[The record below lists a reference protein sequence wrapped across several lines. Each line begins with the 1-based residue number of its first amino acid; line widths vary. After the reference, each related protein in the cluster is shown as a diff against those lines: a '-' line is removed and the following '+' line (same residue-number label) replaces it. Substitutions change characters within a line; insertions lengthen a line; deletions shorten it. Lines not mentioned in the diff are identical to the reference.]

1 MFYAFLAYFFWGFFP
16 MYWKLLKHIPTME
29 ILAHRVLW
37 AFIFYG
43 VVIFIK
49 EKKWYWFKPTSKK
62 QFWLLVLAS
71 VLLMVNWLIYI
82 YAVNSNQIVESS
94 LGYFI
99 NPLVNVLIGV
109 YFLKERLSK
118 FHIISIIL
126 ATIGVGIIGFS
137 QGGLPWIA
145 LVLAV
150 TFSLYG
156 FLKKITK
163 VPGLHSNQFE
173 SMIFVPIALGYL
185 AFQPMQ
191 WLHTPAVTKTL
202 FFLIG
207 SGLVTGIPLI
217 IFAEAAQR
225 IPYYLMGFFQFLAPT
240 LQFLSGVVIFNEE
253 LSKMK
258 LLGFIFIW
266 GAVLFLV
273 TTSYVNKRKKV
284 LFNFKRV
291 Q

>member
-16 MYWKLLKHIPTME
+16 IYWKLLKHVPTME
-29 ILAHRVLW
+29 ILAHRVIW
-37 AFIFYG
+37 AFVFYS
-43 VVIFIK
+43 VVLFVK
-49 EKKWYWFKPTSKK
+49 EKKWYWFKPKNKK

-71 VLLMVNWLIYI
+71 SMLMVNWLIYI
-82 YAVNSNQIVESS
+82 YAVNSNHIVESS

-99 NPLVNVLIGV
+99 TPLVNIVIGV
-109 YFLKERLSK
+109 FFLKERLSK
-118 FHIISIIL
+118 LHVISIIL
-126 ATIGVGIIGFS
+126 ASIGVFIIGYS

-156 FLKKITK
+156 VLKKITA

-173 SMIFVPIALGYL
+173 SFIFVPLALGFL
-185 AFQPMQ
+185 VFQPMS
-191 WLHTPAVTKTL
+191 WINTPVMTETIL
-202 FFLIG
+202 FLIG

-217 IFAEAAQR
+217 VFAEAAQR

-240 LQFLSGVVIFNEE
+240 LQFLSGVVIFHEE
-253 LSKMK
+253 LSRMK
-258 LLGFIFIW
+258 LLGFMFIW

-273 TTSYVNKRKKV
+273 ITSYLSKRKNT
-284 LFNFKRV
+284 LLNIKRI
-291 Q
+291 